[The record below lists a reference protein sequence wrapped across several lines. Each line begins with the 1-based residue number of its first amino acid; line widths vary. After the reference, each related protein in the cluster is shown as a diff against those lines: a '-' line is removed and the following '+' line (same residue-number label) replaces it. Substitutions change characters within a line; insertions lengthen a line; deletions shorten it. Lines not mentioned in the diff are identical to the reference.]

1 MNNEDDV
8 YFYSSS
14 SKSAIGDRAT
24 SRLFFG
30 VTERTEIINVS
41 SLRSQLFLIAEQILL

>member
-24 SRLFFG
+24 SRFSVKQKELRLS
-30 VTERTEIINVS
+30 TSLLCALNS
-41 SLRSQLFLIAEQILL
+41 S